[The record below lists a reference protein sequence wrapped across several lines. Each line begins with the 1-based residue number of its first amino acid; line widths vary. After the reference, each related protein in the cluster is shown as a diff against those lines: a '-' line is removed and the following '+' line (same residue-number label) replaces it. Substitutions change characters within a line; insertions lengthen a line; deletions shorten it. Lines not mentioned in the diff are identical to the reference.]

1 MRLTFTVETNNFLDA
16 AAIEETLKKNELKY
30 TVDVCQEPIPEDPLD
45 AMLAGFDATPEPDAK
60 PYIRRARI
68 DQAKVDEV
76 LNDIAENPTYSNRQV
91 ADICGISSATVDR
104 IRLGIQALQVAK
116 K

>member
-30 TVDVCQEPIPEDPLD
+30 TVDVCQEPLPVDPLD
-45 AMLAGFDATPEPDAK
+45 DMLAGFDATPEPDAK

-76 LNDIAENPTYSNRQV
+76 LNEIVLNPSFSNRQI
-91 ADICGISSATVDR
+91 AAICNISSATTDR